1 MWGVESDKVRI
12 TTFCYGLEIQL
23 GRDPV
28 AVLIEN
34 RLQTTCACF
43 RRHLPSTVEVGVA
56 ICRSNCDS
64 DSASFVVLS
73 FAVSPGR
80 GQAPPPWTKRN
91 SGQQAVK
98 SPPIKYERNSE
109 KETKGAK
116 EGNPALSSLSLSEW
130 PLTQTQRIL
139 NDSSFDDSWAVL
151 STAFTQIHNKN
162 ASELS
167 FEVLYRN
174 AYTVVLHKDGE
185 KLYNAAKQVVA
196 AHLKTVAA
204 GEIYTAYQ
212 ELVNA
217 PGTRDY
223 DKQDAGVRCLKVVRD
238 AWEDHTLCMRM
249 IRDVLMYLVLSHQCT
264 RALLMLGSHLRDASQ
279 CPAHI

>member
-1 MWGVESDKVRI
+1 VILTWCSAFAVTCCLSRKGPTT
-12 TTFCYGLEIQL
+12 TTFVEQQRASC
-23 GRDPV
+23 
-28 AVLIEN
+28 EN
-34 RLQTTCACF
+34 GPAK
-43 RRHLPSTVEVGVA
+43 H
-56 ICRSNCDS
+56 
-64 DSASFVVLS
+64 
-73 FAVSPGR
+73 
-80 GQAPPPWTKRN
+80 
-91 SGQQAVK
+91 
-98 SPPIKYERNSE
+98 ERNCE

-116 EGNPALSSLSLSEW
+116 EGNLALSSFSLPEW
-130 PLTQTQRIL
+130 RLTQTQRIL
-139 NDSSFDDSWAVL
+139 TDSSFDDSWAVL

-223 DKQDAGVRCLKVVRD
+223 DKQDAGVRFLKVVRD

-249 IRDVLMYLVLSHQCT
+249 IRDVLMYLVLSHKCT

-279 CPAHI
+279 CPAYIRHGP